1 MPNRTLTMLLLVAPL
16 MACSSQS
23 DDTRDDDQ
31 ADTDTEEDPG
41 SSAQALTSGVSC
53 THESQPAYQGGS
65 RIGTVDTI
73 MVDGKRMTQKTANA
87 FLYLKQ
93 RAAARGVN
101 IWVNSGFR
109 TMDEQ
114 RHLYYCYTSG
124 SCNSGNLAARPGYSN
139 HQNGRAVD
147 IGTDNRGRLNQIIS
161 DLGLDW
167 RRTVPSEAWHYE
179 YFGSMVTGPCD
190 GTSGPAPEPPTAP
203 TPGQGTPG
211 QGAPAGGQSC
221 GTDGDCNPG
230 NDGAGL
236 ICSGGACIPGCHSN
250 AQCPGVKTCKAGQC
264 K

>member
-1 MPNRTLTMLLLVAPL
+1 MPNRALMMLLLALPL
-16 MACSSQS
+16 AACSSQA
-23 DDTRDDDQ
+23 DDTTTGDDD
-31 ADTDTEEDPG
+31 ADTEEEPG
-41 SSAQALTSGVSC
+41 SAAQALTSGVSC

-93 RAAARGVN
+93 KAAARGVN

-114 RHLYYCYTSG
+114 KHLYYCYTSG

-147 IGTDNRGRLNQIIS
+147 IGTDNRGRLNQVIS

-179 YFGSMVTGPCD
+179 YFGSTIAGPCD
-190 GTSGPAPEPPTAP
+190 GTSTPAPAP
-203 TPGQGTPG
+203 TPVPADDA
-211 QGAPAGGQSC
+211 GAPETPPSGGGQC
-221 GTDGDCNPG
+221 NTDGDCNPG
-230 NDGAGL
+230 NDGSGL
-236 ICSGGACIPGCHSN
+236 ICSGGACVPGCHSN
-250 AQCPGVKTCKAGQC
+250 AQCPGVKTCKSGQC